1 MAEADPPASSR
12 IFISYR
18 RDDSAGHV
26 LALLPALRNHFGA
39 DRIFKDTESIPPGVN
54 YLQFIKDKLESCS
67 VMLAIIGRDWLTVQD
82 PRLKK
87 RRLDSPDDP
96 LRLEVATALKNERIR
111 VIPVLVDRGAMPSR
125 EDLPDDLADLH
136 FRNGFELSDT
146 RWESDVRRLIQ
157 AVEDASPAPVEPVD
171 DRSQRLELQDLRRPM
186 AREIAARPHAT
197 SANVPPPRQEA
208 HPIQS
213 IPTDPASL
221 TFTGAHHKRLAEAL
235 MNAFP
240 TYQDLE
246 MMVRYRLGLNLE
258 SVVARI
264 NKLSYVTFELVRT
277 QLAAG
282 LLLRLIAAARASQP
296 DNPQLALV
304 SEQFGLAMATP
315 RAELEKIGR
324 TTGVPFDVAVW
335 RERLATR
342 EKCVCLIAVSTN
354 AGTAHGSGF
363 LVGPDLVL
371 TNHHVIA
378 PLLSR
383 LESGHAPADVT
394 DPSKVTVR
402 FDYRALDDGTTIHPG
417 LEVALADDWLV
428 DASPHS
434 RIDLQD
440 LPKQGVPDPDELD
453 YALIRLTM
461 PVGELP
467 LLLGEAEPG
476 AKDRGWI
483 ELPSKPWP
491 FPDHKSLFIVQ
502 HPRGAPMK
510 LAFDLDAKMEVN
522 ANGTRVLYRTKTEA
536 GSSGS
541 PCFNQFWEVVALH
554 HAGDP
559 SYEGFYNPT
568 FNEGIPISRDRR
580 TTQREERDRRS
591 HDHLTP
597 PDRPG
602 KGGTE

>member
-1 MAEADPPASSR
+1 MSR

-39 DRIFKDTESIPPGVN
+39 DRIFKDTESIPPGVD
-54 YLQFIKDKLESCS
+54 YLKFIKDKLESCS

-82 PRLKK
+82 PRLKQ
-87 RRLDSPDDP
+87 RRLDNLDDP

-111 VIPVLVDRGAMPSR
+111 VIPVLVDRGVMPSR
-125 EDLPDDLADLH
+125 EELPRDLANLH
-136 FRNGFELSDT
+136 FRNALELSDT
-146 RWESDVRRLIQ
+146 RWESDVHRLIQ
-157 AVEDASPAPVEPVD
+157 AIEDACPAPVQPAEGP
-171 DRSQRLELQDLRRPM
+171 SQRPELQVLPRRT
-186 AREIAARPHAT
+186 AREFAARLQGA
-197 SANVPPPRQEA
+197 SAEVPPLTEEA

-235 MNAFP
+235 EKGFP

-258 SVVARI
+258 SVVARV

-277 QLAAG
+277 QVAAG

-315 RAELEKIGR
+315 RAELEKIVKR
-324 TTGVPFDVAVW
+324 TGVSFDVAVW
-335 RERLATR
+335 RERLAR
-342 EKCVCLIAVSTN
+342 CEKCVCRIDVPTN
-354 AGTAHGSGF
+354 AGMAHGSGF

-378 PLLSR
+378 PVLAHR
-383 LESGHAPADVT
+383 ESGHAPAGVT
-394 DPSKVTVR
+394 ADPSKVTVR
-402 FDYRALDDGTTIHPG
+402 FDYKALDDGTTIHPG
-417 LEVALADDWLV
+417 LEVALAADWLV

-434 RIDLQD
+434 RFDLQG
-440 LPKQGVPDPDELD
+440 LPKEGVPDPGELD
-453 YALIRLTM
+453 HALIRLAT

-483 ELPSKPWP
+483 VLPSKPWP
-491 FPDHKSLFIVQ
+491 FPDHTSLFIIQ

-510 LAFDLDAKMEVN
+510 LALDLDAKMEVN
-522 ANGTRVLYRTKTEA
+522 ANGTRVLYQTTTEE

-541 PCFNQFWEVVALH
+541 PCFNQLWEVVALH

-559 SYEGFYNPT
+559 SYEGFYNPR
-568 FNEGIPISRDRR
+568 FNEGIPISKIVERLRAR
-580 TTQREERDRRS
+580 ELTTG
-591 HDHLTP
+591 LTIV
-597 PDRPG
+597 
-602 KGGTE
+602 

>member
-1 MAEADPPASSR
+1 MVMPRRADDPSGSSQ

-26 LALLPALRNHFGA
+26 LALLPALQKHFGTG
-39 DRIFKDTESIPPGVN
+39 RIFKDTESIPPGED
-54 YLQFIKDKLESCS
+54 YHTFIMNALESCS
-67 VMLAIIGRDWLTVQD
+67 VMLAVIGRDWLTVQD
-82 PRLKK
+82 PDLKT
-87 RRLDSPDDP
+87 RRLDNPNDP
-96 LRLEVATALKNERIR
+96 LRLEVTTALKNERIR
-111 VIPVLVDRGAMPSR
+111 VIPVLVDRGVMPAR
-125 EDLPDDLADLH
+125 QDLPAALEGLH
-136 FRNGFELSDT
+136 FRNAIELSDT
-146 RWESDVRRLIQ
+146 RWESDVQRLIQ
-157 AVEDASPAPVEPVD
+157 AIERASPASAQPRASRLQTDSVE
-171 DRSQRLELQDLRRPM
+171 M
-186 AREIAARPHAT
+186 
-197 SANVPPPRQEA
+197 PPLTQEA

-235 MNAFP
+235 EKGFP

-258 SVVARI
+258 SVVARV

-277 QLAAG
+277 QVAAG

-304 SEQFGLAMATP
+304 AEQFGLAMVTP
-315 RAELEKIGR
+315 RADLEKIVKR
-324 TTGVPFDVAVW
+324 TGVSFDVAVW
-335 RERLATR
+335 RERLARR
-342 EKCVCLIAVSTN
+342 ETCVCRIAVPTN

-378 PLLSR
+378 PVLAHR
-383 LESGHAPADVT
+383 EGGRAPAGVT

-402 FDYRALDDGTTIHPG
+402 FDYKALDDGTTIHPG
-417 LEVALADDWLV
+417 LEVALAADWLV

-434 RIDLQD
+434 RFDLQG
-440 LPKQGVPDPDELD
+440 LPKEGVPDPDELD
-453 YALIRLTM
+453 HALIRLAA
-461 PVGELP
+461 PVGEMP
-467 LLLGEAEPG
+467 VMLGEAEPG

-483 ELPSKPWP
+483 ELPGKPWP
-491 FPDHKSLFIVQ
+491 FADQKSLFIIQ

-510 LAFDLDAKMEVN
+510 LALDLDASMEVN
-522 ANGTRVLYRTKTEA
+522 ANGTRVLYRTRTEA

-541 PCFNQFWEVVALH
+541 PCFNQFWDVVALH

-568 FNEGIPISRDRR
+568 FNEGIPISRIV
-580 TTQREERDRRS
+580 ERLKARDVTAGLS
-591 HDHLTP
+591 IT
-597 PDRPG
+597 
-602 KGGTE
+602 

>member
-1 MAEADPPASSR
+1 MAEADPSGSSR

-26 LALLPALRNHFGA
+26 LALLPALRNHFGD
-39 DRIFKDTESIPPGVN
+39 DRIFKDTESIPPGVD
-54 YLQFIKDKLESCS
+54 YLEFIKDALKACS
-67 VMLAIIGRDWLTVQD
+67 VMLAIIGRDWLTIQD
-82 PRLKK
+82 PQLKT
-87 RRLDSPDDP
+87 RRLDNPDDP

-111 VIPVLVDRGAMPSR
+111 VIPVLVDRGVMPSR
-125 EDLPDDLADLH
+125 EDLPRDLAGLH
-136 FRNGFELSDT
+136 FRNALELSDT
-146 RWESDVRRLIQ
+146 RWESDVQRLIQ
-157 AVEDASPAPVEPVD
+157 AIERASPAPAQP
-171 DRSQRLELQDLRRPM
+171 
-186 AREIAARPHAT
+186 AAARLQAA
-197 SANVPPPRQEA
+197 SAEVPPLTQEA

-235 MNAFP
+235 EKGFP

-258 SVVARI
+258 SVVARV

-277 QLAAG
+277 QVAAG

-315 RAELEKIGR
+315 RAELEKIVKR
-324 TTGVPFDVAVW
+324 TGVSFDVAVW
-335 RERLATR
+335 RERLAR
-342 EKCVCLIAVSTN
+342 CEKCVCRIAVPTS

-378 PLLSR
+378 PVLAHR
-383 LESGHAPADVT
+383 ESGHAPAGMT
-394 DPSKVTVR
+394 ADPSKVTVR
-402 FDYRALDDGTTIHPG
+402 FDYKALDDGTTIHPG
-417 LEVALADDWLV
+417 LEVALAADWLV

-434 RIDLQD
+434 RFDLQG
-440 LPKQGVPDPDELD
+440 LPKEGVPDPEELD
-453 YALIRLTM
+453 YALIRLTT

-491 FPDHKSLFIVQ
+491 FRDHKSLFIIQ

-510 LAFDLDAKMEVN
+510 LALDLDAKMEVN
-522 ANGTRVLYRTKTEA
+522 ANGTRVLYRTATEG

-559 SYEGFYNPT
+559 SYEGFYNPA
-568 FNEGIPISRDRR
+568 FNEGIPIGKIVERLRARDV
-580 TTQREERDRRS
+580 TAG
-591 HDHLTP
+591 LTIV
-597 PDRPG
+597 
-602 KGGTE
+602 